1 MSDGIY
7 IATAGAVAQS
17 AALDVTANNVANAG
31 TTGFRGGRVT
41 FSEALARAR
50 SPDMALVTGGT
61 PALDSSPGAVATTGN
76 PLDLAL
82 DGDGYFAVDTPDG
95 VRYTRA
101 GAFTLDA
108 EGTLRTATGLA
119 VRSAD
124 GGPLQLPPEATQIV
138 VGEDGAIATELGPV
152 GGLALASFAPGALRH
167 DGGNLFV
174 ATGAPIAGPPPRV
187 VQGALEGSNVNVVRG
202 VVDLVKVSRTYESLL
217 RMIQGFHD
225 VESRAARE
233 LGGPK

>member
-7 IATAGAVAQS
+7 VATAGAVAQS
-17 AALDVTANNVANAG
+17 AALDVTANNVANAS
-31 TTGFRGGRVT
+31 TTGFRGARVT
-41 FSEALARAR
+41 FAEALARAQ
-50 SPDMALVTGGT
+50 SPDVALVSGAT
-61 PALDSSPGAVATTGN
+61 PAVDLQPGTIATTGN

-82 DGDGYFAVDTPDG
+82 DGDGYFAVDTPQG

-101 GAFTLDA
+101 GAFSRDVD
-108 EGTLRTATGLA
+108 GTLRTATGLA

-124 GGPLQLPPEATQIV
+124 GGPLQLPVEATQV
-138 VGEDGAIATELGPV
+138 FVGEDGAIATELGPV
-152 GGLALASFAPGALRH
+152 GALELATFAPGALRH
-167 DGGNLFV
+167 DGGSLF
-174 ATGAPIAGPPPRV
+174 AASGAPTGGAPPRV

-217 RMIQGFHD
+217 RLIQGFHD